1 MRAES
6 SDQGHSL
13 WESQVDVNCMCAA
26 YAVTQGG
33 GQRSW
38 RGGAAKGKCLICRTS
53 AVAFSEAF
61 AVQASWADEYFYLV
75 Q

>member
-1 MRAES
+1 MRAEP

-13 WESQVDVNCMCAA
+13 WESQVEVNCMC
-26 YAVTQGG
+26 AVTQGG
-33 GQRSW
+33 GERSW

-53 AVAFSEAF
+53 AVTFSEAF
-61 AVQASWADEYFYLV
+61 TVQALWTEEYFCLV